1 MNTGPRLLLVPT
13 DLERQRLPTTEVKR
27 WLDGGNRIE
36 TCGFG
41 QIVASARTM
50 QLLSTET
57 FDSVVLVGI
66 AGTLCADISVGS
78 AIRFGTVYC
87 DGIGVGQGSGHQ
99 SAMELG
105 WHQWSH
111 EPTIDDEIHLSGK
124 DQNLPQLG
132 LSPPG
137 LVSVAA
143 ASATRAEAQWRK
155 SRFPLGIAEDM
166 EGFGVAVACRFANV
180 PLAIVRGIS
189 NVAGDRNHARWKIAA
204 SLEEAMRMI
213 VLEFLPP
220 QHEPA

>member
-1 MNTGPRLLLVPT
+1 MNTGHRLLLVPT
-13 DLERQRLPTTEVKR
+13 DLERQRLPTKEVKR
-27 WLDGGNRIE
+27 WLDDGNRIE

-50 QLLSTET
+50 QLLSAET

-66 AGTLCADISVGS
+66 AGTLCVDLAIGS

-105 WHQWSH
+105 WQQWPH
-111 EPTIDDEIHLSGK
+111 EPTIDDAIHLSTK
-124 DQNLPQLG
+124 DQPLSQPG
-132 LSPPG
+132 LVPPG
-137 LVSVAA
+137 LISVAA
-143 ASATRAEAQWRK
+143 ASASPAEAQWRR
-155 SRFPLGIAEDM
+155 SRFPLGKAEDM

-189 NVAGDRNHARWKIAA
+189 NIAGDRDHARWKVTA

-213 VLEFLPP
+213 VQEFLPP
-220 QHEPA
+220 HHETA